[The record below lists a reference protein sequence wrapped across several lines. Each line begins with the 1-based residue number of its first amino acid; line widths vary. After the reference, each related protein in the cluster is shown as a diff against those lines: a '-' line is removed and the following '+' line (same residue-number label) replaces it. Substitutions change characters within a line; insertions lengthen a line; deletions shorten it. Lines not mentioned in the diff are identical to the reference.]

1 MGTNLWMPHF
11 SLGKGWE
18 HGLCWLALISHHR
31 IHEDTKLELS
41 RVGHPFDSS
50 APKSLSGT
58 RKAQYGFPHG
68 NKKQKQCSRES
79 KEKDS
84 VPIYVYYRACWYIA
98 GGLAIMW
105 DEEVKVEVE
114 GSTGELINV
123 KCTDLHRGDLMRISF
138 LHASTKFQERLRHW
152 RDVKNSNYLSPLPWL
167 CIGDFNEILY
177 HWEKVGCREVDR
189 YRIAAF
195 RSFIDDCSLMDI
207 ESKGCTYTWANNR
220 E

>member
-1 MGTNLWMPHF
+1 MGTPLTVQH
-11 SLGKGWE
+11 LR
-18 HGLCWLALISHHR
+18 ALVAQEKPNMVFLMETKNKNNVLERVRKR
-31 IHEDTKLELS
+31 IQFQSMFTIEP
-41 RVGHPFDSS
+41 VG
-50 APKSLSGT
+50 
-58 RKAQYGFPHG
+58 
-68 NKKQKQCSRES
+68 
-79 KEKDS
+79 
-84 VPIYVYYRACWYIA
+84 IA